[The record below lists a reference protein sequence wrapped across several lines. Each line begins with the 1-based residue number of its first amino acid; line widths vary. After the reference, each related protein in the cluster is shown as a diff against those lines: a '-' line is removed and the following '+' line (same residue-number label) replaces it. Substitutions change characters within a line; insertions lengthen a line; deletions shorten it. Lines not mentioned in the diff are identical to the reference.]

1 MGKRS
6 TGDHMKY
13 KIKSPVMASDV
24 PEALKLIMS
33 DKRDELLELIVQ
45 RCTIDETGKPADL
58 SKITL
63 KEKFELISQA
73 GSEFSDMTEGKS

>member
-1 MGKRS
+1 
-6 TGDHMKY
+6 MKY

-45 RCTIDETGKPADL
+45 RCTVDENNKPVDTTKL
-58 SKITL
+58 TL
-63 KEKFELISQA
+63 KEKFVLIGQA
-73 GSEFSDMTEGKS
+73 GVEFTDVTEGNG